1 MKNVVFHC
9 GSLIVNK
16 KSVKNNCKLLR
27 MVKKLN
33 KNVVINV
40 YVPSASDNASVKYHL
55 DDHKLPYSQI
65 VNTISIDDYFVSTN
79 TKELGDNKLAYLLA
93 GREDKRIKPGN
104 VVELV
109 SGSYPMTVEAYN
121 KTTKIV
127 TASGIDANS
136 QLETY
141 EINADALK
149 KTDMT
154 WQEMIKLAK
163 AIGDD
168 GDDD

>member
-1 MKNVVFHC
+1 MKNVVFHYE
-9 GSLIVNK
+9 SLVLNK
-16 KSVKNNCKLLR
+16 KRIKNNCKLLR

-33 KNVVINV
+33 KNIIINV
-40 YVPSASDNASVKYHL
+40 YVPLSTDNVSSKYYL
-55 DDHKLPYSQI
+55 DEHKLPYDNI
-65 VNTISIDDYFVSTN
+65 VNVININDHFVSTN

-149 KTDMT
+149 KTNMT

-168 GDDD
+168 GDDE